1 MHPNISK
8 GQCVDNVPLDIAQPS
23 SSPALAEKINRGGC
37 NGGDG
42 EASPPCPTAD
52 GRETV
57 RVVGTSA
64 ASAAKKNGGIP
75 QSEKLRSD
83 SKQIRLVLPGWIVQ
97 EMEALAP
104 TRMGEL
110 LKLALMSRIPDP
122 RELPNLVRSADQV
135 MRLGVLLAQTIS
147 YSKRDSDIASLV
159 PEIEELVFAI
169 KRLALPRS
177 KHRKSKSPKST
188 KGSPED
194 GQPRRRTRW
203 AGTAISSRVR
213 LPVDLADDLLKM
225 PPKLR
230 NRALWLVLS
239 PGVSESFDLAEL
251 AESERGFRVAGQML
265 NDALRIAGK
274 KDKFHDLEHAAA
286 WVLGYMKLFRN
297 LETKGDEQ

>member
-1 MHPNISK
+1 MHPKSSP
-8 GQCVDNVPLDIAQPS
+8 GQCIDNVPLDNAQPS
-23 SSPALAEKINRGGC
+23 SSPALPEKITRGGC

-75 QSEKLRSD
+75 QSDKLRSVN
-83 SKQIRLVLPGWIVQ
+83 KQIRIVVPGWLVK
-97 EMEALAP
+97 EMETLAP

-110 LKLALMSRIPDP
+110 LRLALMSRIQNP
-122 RELPNLVRSADQV
+122 RGLPNLVKGAEQAR
-135 MRLGVLLAQTIS
+135 RLGVLLAQTIS
-147 YSKRDSDIASLV
+147 YGNKDSDIAALV

-188 KGSPED
+188 KGSPDD
-194 GQPRRRTRW
+194 GQPRRKTRW
-203 AGTAISSRVR
+203 AGAAISLRVR

-225 PPKLR
+225 PPELR

-251 AESERGFRVAGQML
+251 AESERGIRVAGRML
-265 NDALRIAGK
+265 NDALRIAGRENNFRK
-274 KDKFHDLEHAAA
+274 LAPAAA
-286 WVLGYMKLFRN
+286 WVIGYMKLFQN